1 MREIVHRTR
10 GIHHF
15 TATNQVEW
23 IAGMLSDAFRTDG
36 MKIMELMRTTTQYY
50 ITKRKKVVA
59 MLSFSRQNKNRAGE
73 EFPNMIYNVCTH
85 PIYRKRG
92 LMKRIF
98 GHLQK
103 TIRGPL
109 HLEVFQDNLPAIA
122 LYHAMGFHIL
132 KPIHRNNMPPS
143 FMMNNRS

>member
-15 TATNQVEW
+15 TPDQVQW
-23 IAGMLSDAFRTDG
+23 IVGMLSDAFRTDG
-36 MKIMELMRTTTQYY
+36 TKIMELMRTTTQYY

-59 MLSFSRQNKNRAGE
+59 MLSFSRRNRNRAGE

-85 PIYRKRG
+85 PMYRERG

-98 GHLQK
+98 QHLQK
-103 TIRGPL
+103 TVRGPL
-109 HLEVFQDNLPAIA
+109 HLEVSQDNLPAIA

-132 KPIHRNNMPPS
+132 KPIHRHDTPPS
-143 FMMNNRS
+143 FMMNTQ